1 MEKRSDFRSQ
11 FSLPFR
17 SFQPC
22 CPFSSLPHTP
32 CAYFVPVHVCTRMF
46 TFSFLLFYLFFRL
59 FPFFFVL
66 FPSPKQRVGRY
77 TRSRHVKRG
86 EITKFHGSVD
96 IQRVPLSLS
105 RSLPLPPS
113 LSFSLCPLCL
123 LFTFERLD
131 FMRSFLIEASRSVRN
146 PMAMISR
153 KFRYTF
159 FDSITDVRSLV
170 IRRCRLIYRLS
181 ARQKSFT
188 RSSV

>member
-1 MEKRSDFRSQ
+1 MCARVCSLFR
-11 FSLPFR
+11 
-17 SFQPC
+17 
-22 CPFSSLPHTP
+22 FSS
-32 CAYFVPVHVCTRMF
+32 F
-46 TFSFLLFYLFFRL
+46 TSFFAC
-59 FPFFFVL
+59 FPFFVL

-105 RSLPLPPS
+105 LFLALSFPPS
-113 LSFSLCPLCL
+113 LSPPLSFSLSLSLSLSLSPLCL
-123 LFTFERLD
+123 LFTFEQLD

-159 FDSITDVRSLV
+159 FDSITAVRSLV
-170 IRRCRLIYRLS
+170 IHRCWLIYRLP
-181 ARQKSFT
+181 ARRKSFT
-188 RSSV
+188 RFSV

>member
-1 MEKRSDFRSQ
+1 MCARVCSLFR
-11 FSLPFR
+11 
-17 SFQPC
+17 
-22 CPFSSLPHTP
+22 FSS
-32 CAYFVPVHVCTRMF
+32 F
-46 TFSFLLFYLFFRL
+46 TSFFAC
-59 FPFFFVL
+59 FPFFVL

-105 RSLPLPPS
+105 LFLALSFPPS
-113 LSFSLCPLCL
+113 PPPLYLSLSPLCL
-123 LFTFERLD
+123 LFTFEQLD

-159 FDSITDVRSLV
+159 FDSITAVRSLV
-170 IRRCRLIYRLS
+170 IHRCWLIYRLP
-181 ARQKSFT
+181 ARRKSFT
-188 RSSV
+188 RFSV